1 MRQWTVFISKKQE
14 TVLSLL
20 NEIFQRQDGILS
32 EYYNYANVIKILC
45 ILNDSDNNIKV
56 EMGRNESLQQI
67 MEETNK
73 NIVNIQNVRDIAAL
87 THFSTSYI
95 HQTFKKHLNITPHQY
110 VLMKKMSLAKEF
122 LAKGETV
129 SEACF
134 NAGFD
139 NYAYFITCFK
149 KIFGVTP
156 GKHKKSTD

>member
-1 MRQWTVFISKKQE
+1 MEIGNQIKALRQRRGITQE
-14 TVLSLL
+14 AMA
-20 NEIFQRQDGILS
+20 Q
-32 EYYNYANVIKILC
+32 
-45 ILNDSDNNIKV
+45 
-56 EMGRNESLQQI
+56 
-67 MEETNK
+67 
-73 NIVNIQNVRDIAAL
+73 
-87 THFSTSYI
+87 
-95 HQTFKKHLNITPHQY
+95 HLNITPHQY